1 MSLLCHLLVISCNPR
16 QQSKMAN
23 CVAEEEEEE
32 EEEEE
37 KEEEKDDDDDDDEEE
52 EEGGG
57 FALEGR
63 GAICGGSSL
72 LDGVNMG
79 Y

>member
-32 EEEEE
+32 EEDDE
-37 KEEEKDDDDDDDEEE
+37 DDDDHEE